1 MPQNETGE
9 RYVYTFRGHYF
20 TLMKNLLIFQQEN
33 KITEKIEPTTI
44 PIGQYALEL
53 DKNESFYLV

>member
-1 MPQNETGE
+1 MST
-9 RYVYTFRGHYF
+9 TFRGHYF
-20 TLMKNLLIFQQEN
+20 TLMKNLLRFQQE
-33 KITEKIEPTTI
+33 IAEKIEPTTI